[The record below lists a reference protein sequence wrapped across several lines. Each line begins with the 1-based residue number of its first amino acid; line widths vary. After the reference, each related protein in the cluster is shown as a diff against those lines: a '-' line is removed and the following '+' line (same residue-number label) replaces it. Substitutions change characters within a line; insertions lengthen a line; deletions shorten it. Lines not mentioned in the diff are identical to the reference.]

1 MPHHH
6 QRIFRG
12 LAALVAGTTL
22 WGAGL
27 AGTASATPAPAA
39 PAPAQ
44 QARHVSMP
52 DGSTVLVSPNGFARR
67 VSAQGKLIGE
77 TMLPVSAG
85 RSALGDSWTPSDEA
99 VRTRF
104 QQLAADT
111 KPTDV
116 LAVLSGGTAVTGA
129 PVTGKATTGRRAAV
143 TSNSSVNAAF
153 ATLHA
158 DSVSPLFATTPATEV
173 QQWTAAAQSR
183 LGAKAVDLSRVVV
196 VHLHGGDATKAANA
210 LKTTSG
216 IAYAEPDVAATTL
229 NTPSKPLPSW
239 AGRNATAKADDPAL
253 PSNYGLA
260 SSLQSFLN
268 AGGVNAEGA
277 YSELTSKY
285 GQLPGTGEII
295 TNVSIGDIID
305 SGMTDQY
312 AKLVGPTTIVQNGQH
327 YLDMPSEPLI
337 PTYVADASGNL
348 SGSATAES
356 EDPSL
361 GEVGLDFSVMSPL
374 PHAQQRA
381 GSVGSGVTDLLGI
394 APGAQYRLVVPS
406 TPTFAQ
412 IETSL
417 MAAATQNPRPN
428 VITASLGFG
437 TDGAGFPGRYLEDD
451 PVAQAVVA
459 AIVQEY
465 HVVVCISANDGTRL
479 FTPTAV
485 GPDGGSTP
493 TNVTTDPNATTNIND
508 VQASTTPSRVLD
520 SGAIDVGASTLD
532 DTLSVPTDTNAPGAH
547 NGTWATVRPNGVGEF
562 SSGMGTRVNVSAP
575 GDGIPALTHTIGGGP
590 GDVDT
595 GLSGGTSASSPETAA
610 AAAVVLQAARLTG
623 QSLDPEQVRSLL
635 ARTGRPVPTPPQM
648 DTTVNVGNQID
659 LTAAVN
665 SVLHS
670 PAAHPQIVRVSVAH
684 RQVVGN
690 LGGDY
695 TENTDPSLVD
705 LAGPSGTGEGLVG
718 PVTIGADVTGLPA
731 HGEADYVLRINGH
744 EFHSATPSIRLTPT
758 ELLTAAGQ
766 PVVATANRTI
776 DYTFQVREHGQV
788 VASVDKQLTFSATD
802 GTYAEAQA
810 PVVPATTQQGRP
822 VTVHY
827 DLTGVRGVH
836 SPQLVVSTAG
846 HWNPALGP
854 IFTAADTVPLTATK
868 GTVTVPASAFD
879 DGGALYGIGIVQDST
894 GAQPVYGEFASIRVA
909 GGTAAQRPAAPALAV
924 AGGTQY
930 GHNLEINRT
939 TPVFSVNYDVRGV
952 PGAKGTA
959 IELASPSPDLFG
971 SQNTVTNMNGTQ
983 RDNDRV
989 DSGSVVFQPLPGT
1002 SGTQQLNVDTLKLLG
1017 SVGYDVRVFATD
1029 AAGHVIGQASPTS
1042 YLTLDDGLTQ
1052 NGDMVDTFAV
1062 VPGGQSVVTLRSQIG
1077 QPDTLRLYDTATG
1090 TYGAILATG
1099 ATTNDGYSIVG
1110 VDPSSHHVLV
1120 NHWQFMSTSFAL
1132 EVYDTST
1139 AKLVSSVSETGSYTA
1154 VGGRVDPTRHR
1165 GDVLVHR
1172 DSDNADMVLPVDM
1185 ATGQVGTAVPA
1196 DAPGV
1201 AAGTYGLI
1209 DVDQTTGAVLLAKAD
1224 DNNNCAASGPGLVAG
1239 VNLDTGTITPATTAD
1254 GCADR
1259 IAIDQG
1265 TGTLYQLSA
1274 HADQFEDGYGGPT
1287 SLIPTPTST
1296 LKAGPP
1302 IPVRQLEGEA
1312 LAVDSVHH
1320 LALVPFVQQDATPL
1334 PSDLPSDNNATS
1346 EIAVVDLT
1354 TGKEV
1359 STVRGFNFGWGFL
1372 NFSGYDAPAE
1382 QQIELDPTTRTGWTY
1397 AWNGQQLQQFSY

>member
-27 AGTASATPAPAA
+27 AGTASATPAP
-39 PAPAQ
+39 PASATTQ

-52 DGSTVLVSPNGFARR
+52 DGSTILVSPNGLARQ
-67 VSAQGKLIGE
+67 VSAKGKLIAE

-85 RSALGDSWTPSDEA
+85 RSALGDSWAPSDAA
-99 VRTRF
+99 VRMRF
-104 QQLAADT
+104 QQLAAST

-116 LAVLSGGTAVTGA
+116 LAVLSSDTAVIGA
-129 PVTGKATTGRRAAV
+129 PVTGRQAGMRAAV

-158 DSVSPLFATTPATEV
+158 DSVSPLFGATPATEV
-173 QQWTAAAQSR
+173 QQWSSAARSQLKSSA
-183 LGAKAVDLSRVVV
+183 AVDLSRVVV
-196 VHLHGGDATKAANA
+196 VHLHGGDATKAANT
-210 LKTTSG
+210 LKATAG
-216 IAYAEPDVAATTL
+216 IAYAEPDIAAATM

-239 AGRNATAKADDPAL
+239 AGKNATTKADDPGL

-268 AGGVNAEGA
+268 SGGVDAEGA

-305 SGMTDQY
+305 SGMTDSY
-312 AKLVGPTTIVQNGQH
+312 AQAVGPTTIVQNGQH

-337 PTYVADASGNL
+337 PTYVADANGNL
-348 SGSATAES
+348 SGSATTEF
-356 EDPSL
+356 EDPAL

-374 PHAQQRA
+374 PHDQQRP

-406 TPTFAQ
+406 TPTYAQ
-412 IETSL
+412 IATSL

-428 VITASLGFG
+428 VITASLGYG
-437 TDGAGFPGRYLEDD
+437 TDAVGFPGRYLEDD
-451 PVAQAVVA
+451 PVMQAVIA

-485 GPDGGSTP
+485 GPDDGSTP
-493 TNVTTDPNATTNIND
+493 TNVTTDPGATTNIND
-508 VQASTTPSRVLD
+508 VQYSTTPSEDLD

-532 DTLSVPTDTNAPGAH
+532 DTLSVPTNTDKPGSH
-547 NGTWATVRPNGVGEF
+547 NGTWATVRTDGVGEF
-562 SSGMGTRVNVSAP
+562 SSGMGSRVDVSAP
-575 GDGIPALTHTIGGGP
+575 GDGIPALTHTIGGGA
-590 GDVDT
+590 GDVDA

-610 AAAVVLQAARLTG
+610 SAAVVLQAARLSG

-635 ARTGRPVPTPPQM
+635 QRTGRKVPTPPQA
-648 DTTVNVGNQID
+648 DRTFNVGNQVD

-665 SVLHS
+665 AVLHS
-670 PAAHPQIVRVSVAH
+670 PAAHPQIARVSVAH
-684 RQVVGN
+684 RQVVGA
-690 LGGDY
+690 LGATY
-695 TENTDPSLVD
+695 TENTDPSLID

-731 HGEADYVLRINGH
+731 GGQPDYVLRVNGH

-766 PVVATANRTI
+766 PVVSTANRTI
-776 DYTFQVREHGQV
+776 DYTFEVREHGQV
-788 VASVDKQLTFSATD
+788 VASADRQLTFSATD

-810 PVVPATTQQGRP
+810 PDVPATAPLGRP

-827 DLTGVRGVH
+827 DLTGVRGVK

-846 HWNPALGP
+846 HWNPAVGP
-854 IFTAADTVPLTATK
+854 IFTAAYTVPLTATK
-868 GTVTVPASAFD
+868 GTVTVPAGAFD
-879 DGGALYGIGIVQDST
+879 DGGAIYGIGIVQDST
-894 GAQPVYGEFASIRVA
+894 GSTPVYGEFASIRLA
-909 GGTAAQRPAAPALAV
+909 GGTADQRPAAPTLAV
-924 AGGTQY
+924 AGSTQF
-930 GHNLEINRT
+930 GHDLEISRA
-939 TPVFSVNYDVRGV
+939 TPAFSVNYDVKSV
-952 PGAKGTA
+952 PGAKGA
-959 IELASPSPDLFG
+959 AVELASPSPDLFG

-983 RDNDRV
+983 RDNDGV
-989 DSGSVVFQPLPGT
+989 DTGSVVFQPLPGT
-1002 SGTQQLNVDTLKLLG
+1002 GGTAQLNVDTLRLLG

-1029 AAGHVIGQASPTS
+1029 AAGHVTGQASPTS

-1062 VPGGQSVVTLRSQIG
+1062 VPGGESVVTLRSQIG
-1077 QPDTLRLYDTATG
+1077 NPDTLRLYDTSTG
-1090 TYGAILATG
+1090 TYGTIMATG
-1099 ATTNDGYSIVG
+1099 PTTNDGYSIIG

-1120 NHWQFMSTSFAL
+1120 NHWLFESTAFTL

-1139 AKLVSSVSETGSYTA
+1139 GKLVSSVSEAGAYTA
-1154 VGGRVDPTRHR
+1154 VGGRVDQSRHR
-1165 GDVLVHR
+1165 AAVLVHR
-1172 DSDNADMVLPVDM
+1172 DSDGADMVLPVDM
-1185 ATGQVGTAVPA
+1185 ATGQVGRAVPA
-1196 DAPGV
+1196 DGPGV

-1209 DVDQTTGAVLLAKAD
+1209 DVDQNTGAVLVAKAD
-1224 DNNNCAASGPGLVAG
+1224 NDDNCAVTGPGLVAS
-1239 VNLDTGTITPATTAD
+1239 VNLDTGTVTPAATAD

-1265 TGTLYQLSA
+1265 TDTLYQMSA

-1296 LKAGPP
+1296 LTAGTP

-1312 LAVDSVHH
+1312 LAIDSVHH
-1320 LALVPFVQQDATPL
+1320 LALVAFVQQDGSPL
-1334 PSDLPSDNNATS
+1334 PIDVPTDNNATS
-1346 EIAVVDLT
+1346 ELAVVDLT

-1359 STVRGFNFGWGFL
+1359 STVKGFNFGWGFL
-1372 NFSGYDAPAE
+1372 NFSGDNAPAE
-1382 QQIELDPTTRTGWTY
+1382 QQIELDPATRTGWTY